1 MPETDVLL
9 VREIGKNFSGSGM
22 DPNVTGT
29 FGTPY
34 ATGGIKKERVVVLDI
49 SPESHG
55 SYIGLGN
62 ADTTTKRVF
71 EKLDTNAT
79 YFNMI
84 TSTVL
89 GVGKIPMVLEDDK
102 MALQVAVRTLTK
114 ADKNHVRMV
123 YIKHTL
129 SLETIMISETLLE
142 QMRGR
147 EDIEILEE
155 ARPLR
160 FDQKG
165 NLLDLI

>member
-1 MPETDVLL
+1 M
-9 VREIGKNFSGSGM
+9 
-22 DPNVTGT
+22 
-29 FGTPY
+29 
-34 ATGGIKKERVVVLDI
+34 
-49 SPESHG
+49 
-55 SYIGLGN
+55 
-62 ADTTTKRVF
+62 F

-123 YIKHTL
+123 YIKNTL

>member
-1 MPETDVLL
+1 
-9 VREIGKNFSGSGM
+9 M

-34 ATGGIKKERVVVLDI
+34 ATGGIKKARVVVLDI
-49 SPESHG
+49 SPGSHG

-123 YIKHTL
+123 YIKNTL

-165 NLLDLI
+165 NLLDWI